1 MTSGVSKTADAGD
14 EQPDSPHAFRPISPE
29 APLHQLRERR
39 HANGRDLKIII
50 TQRDSGTG
58 GGKTTLATWL
68 ALSWDPEWTAAE
80 RATLDP
86 YEFIRRY
93 PQLPAHSVL
102 LLDEAEE
109 LDARRAMAEENVEF
123 SKNWMTMRTRQLD
136 SILTLPTTGA
146 LDSRLLELA
155 DIRINV
161 LRRGVARVY
170 KVKVDDF
177 NTNDIRQQYL
187 HDLEWPDIS
196 DHPEFR
202 ALDELKQS
210 KIDAAVAEAAAKAEE
225 DTVDPDE
232 VRRSYRQQIAG
243 RMFEELD
250 YQYADIEEVLDVSR
264 GTVANDIKAYRADN
278 DG

>member
-1 MTSGVSKTADAGD
+1 MSEATSGDGAELASDF
-14 EQPDSPHAFRPISPE
+14 QPISRD
-29 APLHQLRERR
+29 APLDQLRRRR

-58 GGKTTLATWL
+58 GGKTTLASWL
-68 ALSWDPEWTAAE
+68 ALSWDPGWTAE
-80 RATLDP
+80 EKATLDP
-86 YEFIRRY
+86 YEFIRAY
-93 PQLPAHSVL
+93 PELPAHSVL

-123 SKNWMTMRTRQLD
+123 SKQWMTMRTRQLD
-136 SILTLPTTGA
+136 SILTLPTAGA

-161 LRRGVARVY
+161 IHRGVARVY
-170 KVKVDDF
+170 RVKVDDF

-202 ALDELKQS
+202 ALDELKQE
-210 KIDAAVAEAAAKAEE
+210 KIDAAAEQAATRAEE

-232 VRRSYRQQIAG
+232 VRRAYRRSVVERMYEECDYGYEEIA
-243 RMFEELD
+243 R
-250 YQYADIEEVLDVSR
+250 ALDVSQ
-264 GTVANDIKAYRADN
+264 GTISNDLQAVRD
-278 DG
+278 